1 MLHLKKQPFR
11 KKNVIAQTEL
21 DCIDTDDIISFAEIR
36 HFTVVYSCP
45 LNDKCCRGEYLCGN
59 HVEYLLQSS

>member
-11 KKNVIAQTEL
+11 KKNVIVQKEL
-21 DCIDTDDIISFAEIR
+21 DCIDTDDIRSFAEIR
-36 HFTVVYSCP
+36 HFTVVYRCP

-59 HVEYLLQSS
+59 HVEYLLQCS